1 MLSNRNARAKA
12 SKSLSPSAALSSS
25 LQRREAF
32 TTILT
37 AFAHYGFPEGE
48 VFKWSPAKDHWMRDN
63 LVGDWRTQFF
73 SAVLEAAHQH
83 GARAVVAMVEP
94 NWGRAVAKTPPMDAM
109 TLALERYDNFLA
121 ASDCSGVVMAAES
134 GSAQD
139 EDRLLAEC
147 LTTLK
152 LGTDFVSFR
161 RIATNVVTMP
171 FKHSRLLHVADVVA
185 SASTALAAGNTEF
198 SQPLVQHIKPMLLVN
213 GAGCVG
219 GVGMKM
225 HPDYC
230 FGNLYH
236 WLRGDLV
243 DAEFGKRTPLPQKG
257 HPYESGPD
265 VFQ

>member
-121 ASDCSGVVMAAES
+121 ALVGGMPNDAQARNRLRALSQDCNERGHNAI
-134 GSAQD
+134 Q
-139 EDRLLAEC
+139 
-147 LTTLK
+147 
-152 LGTDFVSFR
+152 
-161 RIATNVVTMP
+161 
-171 FKHSRLLHVADVVA
+171 
-185 SASTALAAGNTEF
+185 ALA
-198 SQPLVQHIKPMLLVN
+198 L
-213 GAGCVG
+213 
-219 GVGMKM
+219 
-225 HPDYC
+225 
-230 FGNLYH
+230 
-236 WLRGDLV
+236 
-243 DAEFGKRTPLPQKG
+243 TPRC
-257 HPYESGPD
+257 
-265 VFQ
+265 